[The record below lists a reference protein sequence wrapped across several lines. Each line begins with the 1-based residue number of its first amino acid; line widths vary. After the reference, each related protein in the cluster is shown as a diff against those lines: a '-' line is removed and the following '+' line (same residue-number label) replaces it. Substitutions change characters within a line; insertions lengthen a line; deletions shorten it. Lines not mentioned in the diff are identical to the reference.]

1 MTPAPGQAPPARW
14 GGPQRGAPLLT
25 TALVLAL
32 PGASAAQR
40 VDPQAPLTEVLE
52 SRRTTGSPHMARAI
66 LSQASGPQ
74 TPERLDA
81 LADSLVAV
89 VLAYRPGGSQEQLQA
104 ARAAIGA
111 ITWAGNRLNRTLLYP
126 RAFSRLVQ
134 IHQEAEV
141 GFASG
146 ALRGIAY
153 LADETVRA
161 RAYLREVAVSDSPL
175 AWRAIQLL
183 AEEMGP
189 EGLAIVQALHT
200 SGEVQHGLARS
211 QVALVARRHGW
222 R

>member
-1 MTPAPGQAPPARW
+1 MSSRTSLTF
-14 GGPQRGAPLLT
+14 LLT
-25 TALVLAL
+25 AALAVTHPL
-32 PGASAAQR
+32 SATAQR
-40 VDPQAPLTEVLE
+40 VDPQAPLKEVLE
-52 SRRTTGSPHMARAI
+52 SLRTTGSPHMARAI
-66 LSQASGPQ
+66 LSQASGLQ

-89 VLAYRPGGSQEQLQA
+89 VLAYRQGGSQEQIQA
-104 ARAAIGA
+104 ARAAMGA
-111 ITWAGNRLNRTLLYP
+111 ITWGGNRLSRTPLYP
-126 RAFSRLVQ
+126 GAFSRLVQ

-153 LADETVRA
+153 LAEERARA

-189 EGLAIVQALHT
+189 EGLAIVQALHST
-200 SGEVQHGLARS
+200 GEVQLELARS
-211 QVALVARRHGW
+211 QVAHAARRHGW